1 MVAEYESSILCGG
14 SLFFCEKL
22 TFTDTTITW
31 DKDNGPLGIF
41 TKSVTV
47 PRNGLHNVV
56 VEERLLGSNI
66 HLIFKGPNDF
76 SSYTIVGS
84 GFSSDDVEEIR
95 HNLMFNK

>member
-31 DKDNGPLGIF
+31 DKDHGPFGIF
-41 TKSVTV
+41 TKSMTV
-47 PRNGLHNVV
+47 PRSGLHNVIV
-56 VEERLLGSNI
+56 DERILGSNI

-76 SSYTIVGS
+76 SSYTIIGS
-84 GFSSDDVEEIR
+84 GFDSDEAEEIR
-95 HNLMFNK
+95 YNLMLK